1 MIIAVHVA
9 LKYMHLMKN
18 TMKTKLKMLILK
30 SDIFSLGIIIFRL
43 FYIMKTKIE
52 MVQKIKEASNG
63 IYLMIYYK
71 INRKSIL

>member
-52 MVQKIKEASNG
+52 MVQKIKEANNG
-63 IYLMIYYK
+63 ILPDD
-71 INRKSIL
+71 LL